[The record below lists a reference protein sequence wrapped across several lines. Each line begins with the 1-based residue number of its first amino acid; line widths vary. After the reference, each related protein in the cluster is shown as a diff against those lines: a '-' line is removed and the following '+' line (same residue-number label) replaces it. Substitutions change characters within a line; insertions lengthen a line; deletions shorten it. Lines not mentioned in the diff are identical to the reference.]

1 MESIETLL
9 KKGQIRL
16 AHLPNPKFEA
26 EVILAHLLKVNRA
39 HFIAFPE
46 NKVAEET
53 AIIYDDWLDKRASG
67 LPFAYLTG
75 EKEFY
80 GLTLKVTKDTLV
92 PRDDTEIIV
101 DAALDLIPESDHLNS
116 PWNIL
121 DLGTGTGA
129 IALTLKKY
137 RPHCPVTA
145 VDYNPDTLLV
155 AKHNA
160 VQNHLDVTFIQSDW
174 FSNVK
179 GRFELIVS
187 NPPYID
193 PLDHHLQDDGVKH
206 EPIRALA
213 AEDRGL
219 ADLKTIIKTAP
230 DFLTQNGW
238 LLLEH
243 GYDQGPFLREY
254 MEVVGYQS
262 VQTLKDYGDNNRVTL
277 GQWTT
282 AV

>member
-46 NKVAEET
+46 RKVAEET
-53 AIIYDDWLDKRASG
+53 AIIYDDWLSKRASG

-80 GLTLKVTKDTLV
+80 GLTLKVTEDTLV

-101 DAALDLIPESDHLNS
+101 DAALDLIPENDHLNT

-160 VQNHLDVTFIQSDW
+160 VKNHLDVTLIQSDW

-179 GRFELIVS
+179 GRFELIIS

-213 AEDRGL
+213 AKDRGL

-230 DFLTQNGW
+230 DFLTPNGW

-243 GYDQGPFLREY
+243 GYDQGQFLREF
-254 MEVVGYQS
+254 METVGYQS
-262 VQTLKDYGDNNRVTL
+262 VQTLKDYGDNDRVTL
-277 GQWTT
+277 GKWC
-282 AV
+282 A